1 MLRTLTISV
10 LLGISLAAQAQIKNG
25 FDLRDS
31 LIDAS
36 SIRSGGP
43 PRDGIPSIDEPK
55 FLRAEDADSLD
66 PGDRVIGVH
75 RNGIA
80 KAYPIRILDWHE
92 VVNDDFAGAATLV
105 TYCPLCR
112 TGMVF
117 DAENG
122 QVEITFGISG
132 LLYNSD
138 VLLFDR
144 QTDSLWSQ
152 IMGQAVT
159 GPMKN
164 TTLDLLPSRHTT
176 WAAWREI
183 HPDTLVLSADTGYTR
198 NYDTSPY
205 LGYERS
211 NRLMFDVEYRNRAYD
226 NKSLVLGLSI
236 GDQHRAYPFEELRV
250 RGDERFTDEFAEQEL
265 TVVWSEAANSA
276 HVLDETGVELPTV
289 LAYWFAW
296 YAFHPDTEIFRG
308 GVDQ

>member
-1 MLRTLTISV
+1 MLRSLTIPV
-10 LLGISLAAQAQIKNG
+10 LLGISLAAQGQVKNG
-25 FDLRDS
+25 FDLSNS

-55 FLRAEDADSLD
+55 FLAAEDTDFLD
-66 PGDRVIGVH
+66 PDDRVIGVH

-117 DAENG
+117 DVENDEG
-122 QVEITFGISG
+122 EFTFGVSG

-138 VLLFDR
+138 VLLYDR
-144 QTDSLWSQ
+144 QTGSLWSQ
-152 IMGQAVT
+152 IMSQAVT

-164 TTLDLLPSRHTT
+164 VTLDLLPSRQTT
-176 WAAWREI
+176 WADWREI
-183 HPDTLVLSADTGYTR
+183 HPDTLVLSTDTGYR
-198 NYDTSPY
+198 RKYDTSPY
-205 LGYERS
+205 MDYERS
-211 NRLMFDVEYRNRAYD
+211 SQLMFNVENRNRAYD
-226 NKSLVLGLSI
+226 NKNLVLGLSI
-236 GDQHRAYPFEELRV
+236 GDQHRAYPFEELRA
-250 RGDERFTDEFAEQEL
+250 RGADRFNDEFAGQKL
-265 TVVWSEAANSA
+265 TVVWSEAADSA
-276 HVLDETGVELPTV
+276 HVLNETGAELPTV

-296 YAFHPDTEIFRG
+296 YAFHPETEIFRANE
-308 GVDQ
+308 

>member
-1 MLRTLTISV
+1 MLRTLTIPV
-10 LLGISLAAQAQIKNG
+10 LLGISLAAQGQVKNG
-25 FDLRDS
+25 FDLSDS

-55 FLRAEDADSLD
+55 FLAAEDADFLD
-66 PGDRVIGVH
+66 PNDRVIGVH

-92 VVNDDFAGAATLV
+92 VVNDEFSGAATLV

-117 DAENG
+117 DVENDE
-122 QVEITFGISG
+122 VEFTFGVSG

-138 VLLFDR
+138 VLLYDR
-144 QTDSLWSQ
+144 QTSSLWSQ
-152 IMGQAVT
+152 IMSQAVT

-164 TTLDLLPSRHTT
+164 VTLDLLPSRHTT
-176 WAAWREI
+176 WADWREI
-183 HPDTLVLSADTGYTR
+183 HPDTLVLSTDTGYR
-198 NYDTSPY
+198 RQYDTSPY
-205 LGYERS
+205 LDYERS
-211 NRLMFDVEYRNRAYD
+211 SRLMFNVENRNRAYD
-226 NKSLVLGLSI
+226 NKNLVLGLSI
-236 GDQHRAYPFEELRV
+236 GDQHRAYPFEELRA
-250 RGDERFTDEFAEQEL
+250 RGADRFGDEFVGQEL

-276 HVLDETGVELPTV
+276 HVLNEAGVELPTV

-296 YAFHPDTEIFRG
+296 YAFHPETEIFRAKE
-308 GVDQ
+308 